1 MTGTPDPLVLL
12 PGLLNDGDLWADQIA
27 ALSGAV
33 TCQVGVITRDE
44 TLAEVAASVLAA
56 APPVFALAG
65 FSLGGYVAQEIL
77 RQAPERVARLA
88 LLDTSIRPDSP
99 ERAAARRR
107 LDRAA
112 TAPGRFHGFGEHLL
126 ATYLDPANHA
136 NEAVV
141 ARIRAMTERL
151 GPEVFVRQNRLA
163 RLDGEAVLR
172 AFAGPVLILCGENDL
187 LTPRADHEEMARI
200 ARRPRLVVVPGCGHM
215 TPLEKPEAVAEAL
228 AAWLA
233 A

>member
-1 MTGTPDPLVLL
+1 MPAPDPLVLL

-27 ALSGAV
+27 ALSGSA
-33 TCQVGVITRDE
+33 TCQVGVITRGE
-44 TLAEVAASVLAA
+44 TLAEIAASVLAA
-56 APPVFALAG
+56 APPYFALAG

-77 RQAPERVARLA
+77 RTAPDRVTRLA

-112 TAPGRFHGFGEHLL
+112 TAPGKFHGFGEHLL

-136 NEAVV
+136 NDAVV

-151 GPEVFVRQNRLA
+151 GPEVFVRQNRLP
-163 RLDGEAVLR
+163 RVDGEAALR
-172 AFAGPVLILCGENDL
+172 AFDRPALVLCGENDA

-200 ARRPRLVVVPGCGHM
+200 LPMARLVVLPGCGHM
-215 TPLEKPEAVAEAL
+215 TPLEDPHAVAEAL
-228 AAWLA
+228 RALLSA
-233 A
+233 